1 MSDEQVAA
9 VGFLVMAFPEETAAD
24 DALKAMKDAKKQGG
38 FYYEDAAVIR
48 QDAEGKVHYHET
60 GDMSTRKGAGLGA
73 LVGGII
79 GILGGPAGIA
89 LGAGAGA
96 AIGAV
101 AAHGDAG
108 FKNGS
113 LDTIGVAL

>member
-1 MSDEQVAA
+1 M
-9 VGFLVMAFPEETAAD
+9 
-24 DALKAMKDAKKQGG
+24 
-38 FYYEDAAVIR
+38 
-48 QDAEGKVHYHET
+48 HYHET
-60 GDMSTRKGAGLGA
+60 GDMSTGKGAGLGA

-79 GILGGPAGIA
+79 GILGGPPGIA